1 MFFGRPAGAEIRI
14 WDSKVAWRRA
24 VDAVRWERR
33 LYRGNKVFVKVDG
46 RGTPVLDERGL
57 AVVRYKPDDAREYNA
72 RPGDVQEITEEALSL
87 LETAKQARRRQTALI
102 RVAVAGTA
110 RPSPGP
116 AGAGI
121 VFEGDGFRREV
132 SVFVGHATHQVAELV
147 AVEEAVGR
155 LKDSRRKVRLVV
167 ESAWVEGVLTGT
179 WEAGAHRP
187 VIERVRAMLQRF
199 RDLSVRRSRPRT
211 RTEMLDRAR
220 ELAERA
226 SEERRNEESLVRID
240 AEE

>member
-1 MFFGRPAGAEIRI
+1 
-14 WDSKVAWRRA
+14 V
-24 VDAVRWERR
+24 RR

-46 RGTPVLDERGL
+46 QGCPVLDERGL
-57 AVVRYKPDDAREYNA
+57 AVLRYKTDDPREYNA
-72 RPGDVQEITEEALSL
+72 RPDDVLPITEEALRQ
-87 LETAKQARRRQTALI
+87 LEAAKEARRRRTARI

-187 VIERVRAMLQRF
+187 VIDRVRALIGRF
-199 RDLSVRRSRPRT
+199 ADLTVRRNRPRT
-211 RTEMLDRAR
+211 RNDLLDRAR
-220 ELAERA
+220 RLAERA
-226 SEERRNEESLVRID
+226 SEERENDESLVRI
-240 AEE
+240 EEQD

>member
-1 MFFGRPAGAEIRI
+1 
-14 WDSKVAWRRA
+14 V
-24 VDAVRWERR
+24 RR
-33 LYRGNKVFVKVDG
+33 LYRGNKVYVKVDG
-46 RGTPVLDERGL
+46 EGCPVLDERGL
-57 AVVRYKPDDAREYNA
+57 AVLRYKPDDPREYNA
-72 RPGDVQEITEEALSL
+72 RPDDVLAITEEALNR
-87 LETAKQARRRQTALI
+87 LEAAKEARRRRTALI

-155 LKDSRRKVRLVV
+155 LKDPRRRVRLEVG
-167 ESAWVEGVLTGT
+167 SAWVEGVLTGT

-187 VIERVRAMLQRF
+187 AIDRVRALIHRF
-199 RDLSVRRSRPRT
+199 SDLTVRRNRPRT
-211 RTEMLDRAR
+211 KSEILDRAR
-220 ELAERA
+220 QLAERA
-226 SEERRNEESLVRID
+226 AEERRNDESLEKID
-240 AEE
+240 QQD